1 MAERHAEGYVS
12 EVGGLHFEA
21 DGRIAALVMVFRTT
35 HRYSYNFSNTTLF
48 YNDIVSWFNGE
59 ISRAPLGLQ
68 KGWIVSQLTL

>member
-1 MAERHAEGYVS
+1 MAEPQAEGYVS
-12 EVGGLHFEA
+12 EVGGLTFEA
-21 DGRIAALVMVFRTT
+21 YGQIAALVMVFRTT